1 MFYLM
6 GVFCFIFLAVII
18 LYFINNATSYG
29 IRLICGLLIY
39 SAFPVQAQTI
49 VPGEGRVVLAEST
62 WVTPVPTTSLTLGP
76 RYLPMWL
83 NIVGESSYNPP
94 SSSSF
99 SWSSDSKAYGYKV
112 SEDVILGITGVVAMN
127 YSDILEGPLLQAI
140 VTYNHNGSTE
150 SITPS
155 GWDFYSKWSIRRSE
169 STFQPPSDNVSTFT
183 GSVWLYVGPNAT
195 FNPSLTIPGVYLGR
209 RMSSS
214 TTGYAG
220 LWLTQSTSLSIVPP
234 ACTMSTKTSVTFD
247 TTTGETA
254 IKQQAPLTVTCE
266 NSNSGRDFQLQLKS
280 QPVAPSVLQS
290 KNVITLQNSA
300 DNTQGGWVRGF
311 VGASANDDA
320 GCQDKSTSI
329 PFDGS
334 ALGFATLQSNTAG
347 SGPVPLIWVLCK
359 SGTEKPGLAT
369 GAAMLE
375 LFFK

>member
-1 MFYLM
+1 MLYLI
-6 GVFCFIFLAVII
+6 GVFCFIFFAVIV
-18 LYFINNATSYG
+18 LYFLKKFIKRR
-29 IRLICGLLIY
+29 IRLICWLLIY
-39 SAFPVQAQTI
+39 SVFPIQAQNI

-62 WVTPVPTTSLTLGP
+62 WVTPVPTESG
-76 RYLPMWL
+76 RMGGRFLPMWL
-83 NIVGESSYNPP
+83 NTVGESSYNPP
-94 SSSSF
+94 EGYSF
-99 SWSSDSKAYGYKV
+99 SWSSDSMAYGYKV
-112 SEDVILGITGVVAMN
+112 SEDVILGITGVIAMN
-127 YSDILEGPLLQAI
+127 YSDISEGPLLQAI
-140 VTYNHNGSTE
+140 VTYNQNGSVE

-155 GWDFYSKWSIRRSE
+155 EWSSYSAWAIRRNE
-169 STFQPPSDNVSTFT
+169 TTFQPPSDNVNTFT

-195 FNPSLTIPGVYLGR
+195 FSPSLTVPGIYLGR

-214 TTGYAG
+214 TSGYAG
-220 LWLTQSTSLSIVPP
+220 LSLTQSTSLSIIPP
-234 ACTMSTKTSVTFD
+234 ACTMSTKTSVIFD

-334 ALGFATLQSNTAG
+334 ALGFATLKSNTAG